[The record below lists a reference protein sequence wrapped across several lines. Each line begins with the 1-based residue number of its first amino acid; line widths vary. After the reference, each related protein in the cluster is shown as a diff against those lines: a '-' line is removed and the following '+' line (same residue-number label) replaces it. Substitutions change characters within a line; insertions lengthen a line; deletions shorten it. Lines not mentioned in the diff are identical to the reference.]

1 MKLIHQKIVKKETFY
16 IESES
21 VDKNKNHIKNLEAST
36 VLTLE
41 DRQIFKTSI
50 DIKEKEGQEIVLIA
64 NSDNQIESLLTL
76 EFENKLL
83 EDTKPFDIELFLKFL
98 MLVIFSCVTFLP
110 LGNDN
115 LSIMSRIVLM
125 GGMFLTLIFCF
136 KMWIEELVDFKKE
149 IKIKKELLS
158 SIISFKSKRKNIK
171 APDICNIG
179 ESLSKNIVDVK

>member
-1 MKLIHQKIVKKETFY
+1 MIC
-16 IESES
+16 SW
-21 VDKNKNHIKNLEAST
+21 
-36 VLTLE
+36 VLL
-41 DRQIFKTSI
+41 
-50 DIKEKEGQEIVLIA
+50 
-64 NSDNQIESLLTL
+64 
-76 EFENKLL
+76 
-83 EDTKPFDIELFLKFL
+83 FDFH
-98 MLVIFSCVTFLP
+98 
-110 LGNDN
+110 NDN

-125 GGMFLTLIFCF
+125 GGMFIALIFCF

>member
-41 DRQIFKTSI
+41 DGQIFKTSI

-83 EDTKPFDIELFLKFL
+83 EDTKPFDI
-98 MLVIFSCVTFLP
+98 
-110 LGNDN
+110 
-115 LSIMSRIVLM
+115 
-125 GGMFLTLIFCF
+125 
-136 KMWIEELVDFKKE
+136 
-149 IKIKKELLS
+149 
-158 SIISFKSKRKNIK
+158 
-171 APDICNIG
+171 
-179 ESLSKNIVDVK
+179 